1 LAQESPHD
9 LPGSAKIEL
18 KNISNVKRGGCNEKN
33 EYSSMLGSYHIF
45 ESTIGTNF
53 HMKKRI
59 SLIISFF
66 FKILYL
72 DQYLDYHQN
81 ANRHFSSRLILTQT
95 RFSPKILSKVD

>member
-1 LAQESPHD
+1 
-9 LPGSAKIEL
+9 
-18 KNISNVKRGGCNEKN
+18 
-33 EYSSMLGSYHIF
+33 MLGSYHIF

-95 RFSPKILSKVD
+95 RFSPKILSKVDWSINHKVTWNNTCMFDILMVLDPNGFKVKTINMCKV